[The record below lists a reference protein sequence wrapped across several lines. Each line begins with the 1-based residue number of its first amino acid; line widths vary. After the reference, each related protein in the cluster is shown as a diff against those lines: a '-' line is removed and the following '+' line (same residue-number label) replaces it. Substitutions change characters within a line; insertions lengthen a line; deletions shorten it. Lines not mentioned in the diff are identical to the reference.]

1 MLVTVFT
8 SHNLTDPLANILSKT
23 NLLYLHNPKTAVCKT
38 LFSDYANVVQL
49 NFCKNSKK
57 QRWCRVCSVFSN
69 CNVIS
74 SQGAIFSAEFSLKS
88 SFTSSQLINCAPG
101 IIPFCGHNC
110 FTFSYIIRLIAVW
123 PMWPNRPNRPC
134 LHRMFLINFTLKC
147 FKKQIRK
154 DH

>member
-1 MLVTVFT
+1 
-8 SHNLTDPLANILSKT
+8 
-23 NLLYLHNPKTAVCKT
+23 
-38 LFSDYANVVQL
+38 
-49 NFCKNSKK
+49 
-57 QRWCRVCSVFSN
+57 
-69 CNVIS
+69 
-74 SQGAIFSAEFSLKS
+74 
-88 SFTSSQLINCAPG
+88 LINCAPG